1 LDNPFSKTNRAK
13 EIIKHLELQPG
24 MKVLDLGCGPGRLT
38 IPIAKYVGNHGEV
51 VALDLQPGML
61 KRAEEKAK
69 KENLTNIQF
78 IQAAAGEGKI
88 GVNKYDRVLL
98 VTVLGEIPDKESALK
113 EIFNALKPDG
123 YLSITEII
131 FDPHFQSC
139 KTIRRIT
146 TKVGFREKS
155 FYGNRFSYTINLEK
169 PEKSNQ

>member
-1 LDNPFSKTNRAK
+1 MPGADREAGTRHRADD
-13 EIIKHLELQPG
+13 HP
-24 MKVLDLGCGPGRLT
+24 
-38 IPIAKYVGNHGEV
+38 
-51 VALDLQPGML
+51 
-61 KRAEEKAK
+61 
-69 KENLTNIQF
+69 
-78 IQAAAGEGKI
+78 AGAG
-88 GVNKYDRVLL
+88 VLL

-113 EIFNALKPDG
+113 EILNALKPDG

-146 TKVGFREKS
+146 TRVGFREKS